1 MDKKEIIFIIFINF
15 VENVFKKLKIVLFIF
30 LVIFLIIENIFYK
43 KGWG

>member
-15 VENVFKKLKIVLFIF
+15 VENVFKKLKIFLFIF